1 MRRPSAVGK
10 IAKDAGYCTH
20 CRLLGLRLAI
30 VKHLVELHTGI
41 KGASRYQHPDQFGYC
56 GACLITPPLLGRAG
70 NEFHN
75 ERDFASQSLSSRR
88 LICKVLRSG
97 CTTRSRNAR
106 GLTPAPD
113 VWSLWR

>member
-56 GACLITPPLLGRAG
+56 GACLITPP
-70 NEFHN
+70 
-75 ERDFASQSLSSRR
+75 SSEEPETNFTTSAI
-88 LICKVLRSG
+88 LPRS
-97 CTTRSRNAR
+97 
-106 GLTPAPD
+106 P
-113 VWSLWR
+113 